1 MLKILWQLLLW
12 LLLVL
17 IATMLMILVLVF
29 ILSLPELLFRLSC
42 YIGVFCTWIIF
53 IFIITSIIL
62 ICINYKR

>member
-1 MLKILWQLLLW
+1 MLKILCQVLLW
-12 LLLVL
+12 LLFGL

-42 YIGVFCTWIIF
+42 YIGSICTWIIF